1 MNEMQVFKNSEFGEL
16 GVLQIDGKE
25 YFPAT
30 ACAKALGYK
39 NHRDALIRHCK
50 MEGVVKHDVGVETG
64 LKADGTPAMQTVNK
78 KFISVGN
85 LFRLITHSKLP
96 SAEKFERWVFDEVLP
111 TIRKQG
117 SYSASN
123 ANPSIEFIS
132 QIITATVTEVFKQ
145 LIPAIVDIVRTVVHD
160 EIKAVIPYD
169 QTPSQFN
176 DTNPLPILKTEPY
189 VEKQKCKIETFP
201 LHIINEVDKMFCEM
215 QTQQALNFSMISRFC
230 TMNGYSVSSPSVKR
244 YFDKHFAS

>member
-25 YFPAT
+25 YFPAK

-39 NHRDALIRHCK
+39 DTINAIKLHCK
-50 MEGVVKHDVGVETG
+50 GVVKHHLPTNGG
-64 LKADGTPAMQTVNK
+64 MQKVNY
-78 KFISVGN
+78 IPEGD
-85 LFRLITHSKLP
+85 LYRLITHSKLP

-117 SYSASN
+117 SYSSEKS
-123 ANPSIEFIS
+123 NPSIEVIS
-132 QIITATVTEVFKQ
+132 QIITSTVTEVFKQ
-145 LIPAIVDIVRTVVHD
+145 LIPAIVDIVRTVVRD

-189 VEKQKCKIETFP
+189 IEKQKCKIETFP
-201 LHIINEVDKMFCEM
+201 LHNYYTTKAETAERLSCRTDR
-215 QTQQALNFSMISRFC
+215 L
-230 TMNGYSVSSPSVKR
+230 
-244 YFDKHFAS
+244 